1 MRLLLTSPCAVV
13 ALQLSSAGHVPLRL
27 GRSKGQGG
35 MEDSSRDRGGEGRKK
50 DFRSFGFRV
59 DGSTMF
65 HHESNQD
72 MSHHLL
78 MFSML
83 LFILV
88 CRYTNICVLAP
99 SSRVRCQKQRINPVM
114 RRCLGAIT
122 SLGQR
127 ALAHVAP
134 NIFARAFLQKC
145 PGPCSLSPWNNS
157 PTLLYFKA
165 IGTLLPLEPHFSRL
179 LSLPGHVHWPCHGN
193 GFDSSHESSLEG
205 GRLCQ
210 LPGALRNDWWLVDEC
225 SKEKS

>member
-1 MRLLLTSPCAVV
+1 
-13 ALQLSSAGHVPLRL
+13 
-27 GRSKGQGG
+27 
-35 MEDSSRDRGGEGRKK
+35 
-50 DFRSFGFRV
+50 
-59 DGSTMF
+59 
-65 HHESNQD
+65 
-72 MSHHLL
+72 
-78 MFSML
+78 ML

-114 RRCLGAIT
+114 RRCLGATT

-225 SKEKS
+225 SKEKSGPRILKEATVHQSVAAHFINGIKLWILPGTWAQHASLTLW

>member
-1 MRLLLTSPCAVV
+1 
-13 ALQLSSAGHVPLRL
+13 
-27 GRSKGQGG
+27 
-35 MEDSSRDRGGEGRKK
+35 
-50 DFRSFGFRV
+50 
-59 DGSTMF
+59 
-65 HHESNQD
+65 
-72 MSHHLL
+72 
-78 MFSML
+78 MFSIWFL
-83 LFILV
+83 
-88 CRYTNICVLAP
+88 CC
-99 SSRVRCQKQRINPVM
+99 SSFWYAGTREYMCPGSKQH
-114 RRCLGAIT
+114 RCLGAIT
-122 SLGQR
+122 SLGQP

-225 SKEKS
+225 SKEKSGSRILKEATVHQSVAAHFINGIKLWILPGTWAQHASLTLW